1 MWVLS
6 ECLGLESQYLLCKPD
21 ARRGRVLLREIMQ
34 DGNFGKFAERR
45 RGSVWRWWLKN
56 RLRLVTFLPFDFTEV
71 SWFLLRYWGAFIFY
85 VPERIAALVKEKARR
100 NRRAH

>member
-56 RLRLVTFLPFDFTEV
+56 RLRVVTFLPFDFTEV
-71 SWFLLRYWGAFIFY
+71 SWFLLRYWSAFIFY